1 MTLPAR
7 SFPLLLFAALL
18 AAVLVFADARSGK
31 QTRALA
37 ATGPAADVP
46 LKDAKLNI
54 EHNATDRDTGFQ
66 GSSTARA
73 GSGSTSWARRR
84 RAHVRGPR
92 HTGDLGLTEL
102 FFETVEPANAD
113 VPINQ
118 MLAKLPAGNYTI
130 AGTAM
135 ENGESAG
142 QTSGTAWLTHDVP
155 KGPKLVSPAEDASVP
170 VHDVVARWK
179 PVSRTITGEPVKI
192 IAYQL
197 IIEKDVEPHRHMIG
211 KFGLSMYL
219 PPSVTQIAVPNGF
232 LEHRTAY
239 NWEVLAIERSGNQT
253 LSSVPSKRGSP
264 PQDTRPLRSRA
275 VGAPPHST
283 ARDGERVASLN
294 GDATAGSRSAS
305 TKERL
310 RRSARRTFV
319 PAWRGCGSSPA
330 RSRCHV
336 NPYAAGPPTRLLPF
350 VRSGSDRSVCA
361 AGVAAPS
368 FPALLDRETGDQEP
382 DNRVEPPGA
391 GERVSQQPDQHR
403 SREVGAEEVLLSL
416 AGGGAGTDPCAD
428 ALLGAPEHRHD
439 DEAGCREG
447 DPDDAFL
454 GARAIDQRSCR
465 LEGDVGREDEEL
477 DRDELL
483 RARLG
488 LDARASASR

>member
-7 SFPLLLFAALL
+7 SFPVLLFAALL

-66 GSSTARA
+66 GFIDSEGWQRLD
-73 GSGSTSWARRR
+73 
-84 RAHVRGPR
+84 VRGPAGDVLR
-92 HTGDLGLTEL
+92 FEGRGTLRDLGLTEL

-155 KGPKLVSPAEDASVP
+155 KGPKLISPAEGASVP
-170 VHDVVARWK
+170 VHDVVARWE

-232 LEHRTAY
+232 LEDRTAY

-253 LSSVPSKRGSP
+253 LSSGSFE
-264 PQDTRPLRSRA
+264 TR
-275 VGAPPHST
+275 
-283 ARDGERVASLN
+283 
-294 GDATAGSRSAS
+294 
-305 TKERL
+305 
-310 RRSARRTFV
+310 
-319 PAWRGCGSSPA
+319 
-330 RSRCHV
+330 
-336 NPYAAGPPTRLLPF
+336 
-350 VRSGSDRSVCA
+350 
-361 AGVAAPS
+361 
-368 FPALLDRETGDQEP
+368 
-382 DNRVEPPGA
+382 
-391 GERVSQQPDQHR
+391 
-403 SREVGAEEVLLSL
+403 
-416 AGGGAGTDPCAD
+416 
-428 ALLGAPEHRHD
+428 
-439 DEAGCREG
+439 
-447 DPDDAFL
+447 
-454 GARAIDQRSCR
+454 
-465 LEGDVGREDEEL
+465 
-477 DRDELL
+477 
-483 RARLG
+483 
-488 LDARASASR
+488 